1 MKNFIGCEQFRTP
14 ERYRDTQIDMFVKYR
29 NSIAHL
35 NAVRKASKYINDIR
49 GFDTYFELY
58 HYIMQRDLKDILEK
72 IAEGAAKETEEG
84 QKQDEL
90 LKTYFDNLDKYGTY
104 VKDFVKALNIPFAY
118 NYPRYKNLSIDEL
131 FDKNNTRKT
140 IKIQDKKLEERT

>member
-1 MKNFIGCEQFRTP
+1 MKKQ
-14 ERYRDTQIDMFVKYR
+14 DR
-29 NSIAHL
+29 NS
-35 NAVRKASKYINDIR
+35 
-49 GFDTYFELY
+49 G
-58 HYIMQRDLKDILEK
+58 
-72 IAEGAAKETEEG
+72 
-84 QKQDEL
+84 
-90 LKTYFDNLDKYGTY
+90 YFDNLDKYGTY